1 MLMHARLL
9 KKRYLGCVA
18 SCARLRARLPPLPPD
33 PAEHARRCAGNN
45 ARDDDSSAVRCKSF
59 VSRCAHMYPPHTVVR
74 DTRARTHTH
83 THTHTHTSCHTQ
95 VGVKGRVGK
104 NQEAIQAERIGK
116 NQEAIQ
122 AERVSNLR
130 ISSRGISMIPIVHK
144 ISTILMCN
152 QKKKQRAAH
161 VWREYIGL
169 NTRSLLAPIV
179 SGPCFQWAN

>member
-1 MLMHARLL
+1 
-9 KKRYLGCVA
+9 
-18 SCARLRARLPPLPPD
+18 
-33 PAEHARRCAGNN
+33 
-45 ARDDDSSAVRCKSF
+45 
-59 VSRCAHMYPPHTVVR
+59 
-74 DTRARTHTH
+74 
-83 THTHTHTSCHTQ
+83 
-95 VGVKGRVGK
+95 VGK

-152 QKKKQRAAH
+152 KKKKQRAAH